1 MNNTT
6 GDEGFISTG
15 LLNKQQPKRL
25 ANDPSAFDIAL
36 NADKMSPTPNSGCLF
51 RPDSRHAGERRRH
64 SSTFSTYYLNRRA
77 KDIASIVSVDDRLGE
92 DDFFATLAAGDI
104 DILQGGETKRD
115 SAILPESKSRTV
127 VIGGAR
133 DKETTATRA
142 MFSFKS
148 ELQSLIGNLQE
159 TT

>member
-1 MNNTT
+1 MGFLDTHSPERLT
-6 GDEGFISTG
+6 RERSTIDAATPGDKTNPALISG
-15 LLNKQQPKRL
+15 YL
-25 ANDPSAFDIAL
+25 
-36 NADKMSPTPNSGCLF
+36 G

-77 KDIASIVSVDDRLGE
+77 KEIASLVSVEDRLGE
-92 DDFFATLAAGDI
+92 EDFFATLAAGDI
-104 DILQGGETKRD
+104 DLLLGGETKR
-115 SAILPESKSRTV
+115 SKATLPESKSRTTG
-127 VIGGAR
+127 IGGAR
-133 DKETTATRA
+133 DKDTTATRA

>member
-1 MNNTT
+1 MNNT
-6 GDEGFISTG
+6 EGGEDSTRVD
-15 LLNKQQPKRL
+15 LLDTHSPERL
-25 ANDPSAFDIAL
+25 AREQSTIDAAVPGDKTNPAL
-36 NADKMSPTPNSGCLF
+36 ISGYLG

-77 KDIASIVSVDDRLGE
+77 KEIASLVSVDDRLGE
-92 DDFFATLAAGDI
+92 EDFFATLVAGDI
-104 DILQGGETKRD
+104 DLLLGGETK
-115 SAILPESKSRTV
+115 SKVTLPESKSRAV
-127 VIGGAR
+127 GIGGAR

>member
-1 MNNTT
+1 MNKSDDGEDLTRIDLLDTNSPGRLTR
-6 GDEGFISTG
+6 ERSTIDAAIPG
-15 LLNKQQPKRL
+15 NKTNP
-25 ANDPSAFDIAL
+25 AL
-36 NADKMSPTPNSGCLF
+36 NSGHLG

-77 KDIASIVSVDDRLGE
+77 KEIASLVSVDDRLGE
-92 DDFFATLAAGDI
+92 EDFFATLVAGDI
-104 DILQGGETKRD
+104 DLLLGSEKVRD
-115 SAILPESKSRTV
+115 KVTLPESKSRAGG
-127 VIGGAR
+127 IGGAK